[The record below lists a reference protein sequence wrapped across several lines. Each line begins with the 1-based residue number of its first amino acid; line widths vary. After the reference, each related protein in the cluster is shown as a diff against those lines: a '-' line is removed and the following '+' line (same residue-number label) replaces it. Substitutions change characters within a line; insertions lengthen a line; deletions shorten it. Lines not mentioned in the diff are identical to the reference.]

1 MQLLLV
7 FAVFATLHGAHG
19 LIIESVELQI
29 SITTDRH
36 LQRSKLAVKN
46 DKSSEETVFTACAT
60 DEEMRNTAAIESF
73 QVNEANME
81 DKSGSMKLL
90 GPSEVRSPA
99 GTSCFDFEFAKPLKK
114 GESAN
119 LITLMVTTN
128 MMKPLPS
135 KKKQLEPQLV
145 VSTLTQHLVSPYT
158 IQSENSSVLLPTSNV
173 KSQDAPAPTKQ
184 EDTTLKLGPYN
195 KLKPFSSD
203 IFSVHVENETPLLHA
218 TMATR
223 EIDVSHWGT
232 IRVRES
238 YNIHNLGAEIEGEW
252 SRLDMMLKENSA
264 KSGAALNFRGRIP
277 LSSYDLT
284 FRDDIGNISTSI
296 STITKDSRMVLLEP
310 RYPIFGGWST
320 KFKFEYTLP
329 LSSSVFKGSD
339 NQYVLQVLSLPT
351 IMDVTYDQLEM
362 RILLPEGAK
371 LVGESGIKPEYERTV
386 SNEFTYFDFLGRPV
400 VSLSMKNMI
409 PEAAEYLK
417 VEYTYS
423 SMLRYQKHVV
433 VALALLVIAVTVQL
447 ASQIDLGSGAKQ
459 KAA

>member
-1 MQLLLV
+1 M
-7 FAVFATLHGAHG
+7 
-19 LIIESVELQI
+19 IIISFFQI

-36 LQRSKLAVKN
+36 LQRSKIAVKN
-46 DKSSEETVFTACAT
+46 DKSSEETIFTLCAT
-60 DEEMRNTAAIESF
+60 DEEMRNTAAIEAF
-73 QVNEANME
+73 QVNEDDGE

-90 GPSEVRSPA
+90 GPSELRSPA
-99 GTSCFDFEFAKPLKK
+99 GTNCVDFEFAKPLKK

-119 LITLMVTTN
+119 LITMMVTTN
-128 MMKPLPS
+128 MMKPLPA

-145 VSTLTQHLVSPYT
+145 VSTLTQHLVSPYS
-158 IQSENSSVLLPTSNV
+158 IQSENSSVMLPSSNI
-173 KSQDAPAPTKQ
+173 KSHDAPAPTKQ
-184 EDTTLKLGPYN
+184 GDTTLQLGPYD

-203 IFSVHVENETPLLHA
+203 VFSVHVENENPLVHA
-218 TMATR
+218 TRATR
-223 EIDVSHWGT
+223 EIDVSHWGK
-232 IRVRES
+232 IRVRET
-238 YNIHNLGAEIEGEW
+238 YDIHNSGAEIEGEW
-252 SRLDMMLKENSA
+252 SRLDMMLKEKSA

-277 LSSYDLT
+277 RSSYDLT

-296 STITKDSRMVLLEP
+296 STFTKDSRMVLLEP

-329 LSSSVFKGSD
+329 LSSSVFTDSD
-339 NQYVLQVLSLPT
+339 KNYVLQVLSLPA
-351 IMDVTYDQLEM
+351 IIDVTYDQIEM

-371 LVGESGIKPEYERTV
+371 LVGESGIKLEYQKTV
-386 SNEFTYFDFLGRPV
+386 SKEFTYFDFLGRPV
-400 VSLSMKNMI
+400 ISLSMRNMI

-433 VALALLVIAVTVQL
+433 VALALLIITFTVQL
-447 ASQIDLGSGAKQ
+447 LSQIDLGNGTKK